1 MTAISIRA
9 YWRTVT
15 QENVQLLHRAYDAMN
30 RRDLDA
36 FLALMDE
43 DVQAIPRVVALEGAY
58 SGHDGIRAWWT
69 HLVRFLPNVVVK
81 PVAVRDLGA
90 TTLVNVQVEGR
101 GAVSEL
107 PLDETL
113 WTAVAW
119 REGKCVWWRNFDTE
133 DDALQAVEARE
144 HANGDVVRLAYD
156 ALARGG
162 IGRFLEHF
170 TDDVDYRAVSGAPD
184 DVGPILGKDALRA
197 WLQDWFDTFDEFTME
212 LLEVID
218 AGDGTVVWVER
229 FGGRARR
236 SGVQTDQ
243 TIGGVFTIRDG
254 KIARGREYP
263 SRARALRAALGS
275 E

>member
-1 MTAISIRA
+1 VGILAGVSE
-9 YWRTVT
+9 
-15 QENVQLLHRAYDAMN
+15 ENVELLRKAYDAMN

-36 FLALMDE
+36 FLALMDP

-58 SGHDGIRAWWT
+58 SGHDGIRTWWK

-81 PVAVRDLGA
+81 VVAVRDLGA
-90 TTLVNVQVEGR
+90 TTVVTVHVEGR
-101 GAVSEL
+101 GAVSEM

-119 REGKCVWWRNFDTE
+119 REGRCVWWRNFDSE
-133 DDALQAVEARE
+133 GDALHAVELRE

-162 IGRFLEHF
+162 LDRFIEHF
-170 TDDVDYRAVSGAPD
+170 TEDVDYRAVIGAPD
-184 DVGPILGKDALRA
+184 DIGPIHGKDALRA
-197 WLQDWFDTFDEFTME
+197 WLEDWFDTFDEFTME

-229 FGGRARR
+229 FGGRAKR

-243 TIGGVFTIRDG
+243 TIGGVFTIRNG
-254 KIARGREYP
+254 KIARGREYAT
-263 SRARALRAALGS
+263 REQALRAARAS
-275 E
+275 K